1 MLGVLPSRAEHE
13 KANPEF
19 PWLELGDLA
28 GVRALLE
35 RLGWLLPGEQLVGA
49 ARAGEGNMNLA
60 LRLSTSY
67 RSLILKQARPWVEKY
82 DNIEAPWN
90 RSLYEQRFYRRVE
103 RIEGVADRMPRLLGA
118 DAASATLLLED
129 LTDASDLFD
138 LYVGGSL
145 AAAEVEG
152 LADYAARLH
161 RSTRG
166 AADPDFRNAEMRA
179 LNHAHIFE
187 LPHSGELDLPLDE
200 YEPGLAEAA
209 SELQRDADYG
219 AALRATGERYLS
231 QGSCLLHGDYFP
243 GSWMRSPRGV
253 HVIDPEFCFWGDA
266 EFDLGVAVAH
276 FALARQDGRVV
287 QIFLEPSAGDPALVA
302 RYAAAEIMRRLVGV
316 AQLPIPPSAGWRAEL
331 LEKSRR
337 ALLKSSLEPLQ
348 E

>member
-1 MLGVLPSRAEHE
+1 MLDLLPSRAEHE
-13 KANPEF
+13 KAHPEF

-35 RLGWLLPGEQLVGA
+35 RLDWLLPGEQLVGV

-60 LRLSTSY
+60 LRLRTSH

-82 DNIEAPWN
+82 DEIEAPWD

-103 RIEGVADRMPRLLGA
+103 RVHGVAERMPRLLGA

-129 LTDASDLFD
+129 LTDASDMTD
-138 LYVGGSL
+138 LYVGGPL
-145 AAAEVEG
+145 ARAEVDE

-161 RSTRG
+161 GSTRG
-166 AADPDFRNAEMRA
+166 PADPDFRNAEMRA

-187 LPHSGELDLPLDE
+187 LPLSGELDLSLDQ

-209 SELQRDADYG
+209 SELRRDADYG
-219 AALRATGERYLS
+219 AALRATGERYLLP
-231 QGSCLLHGDYFP
+231 GDCLLHGDYFP

-253 HVIDPEFCFWGDA
+253 KVIDPEFCFWGDA

-276 FALARQDGRVV
+276 FVLARQDAGVAEA
-287 QIFLEPSAGDPALVA
+287 FLEPCAGDRVLVA
-302 RYAAAEIMRRLVGV
+302 RYATAEIMRRLVGV
-316 AQLPIPPSAGWRAEL
+316 AQLPIPRSAGWRAEL

-337 ALLKSSLEPLQ
+337 AMLKSSLASLLE
-348 E
+348 

>member
-35 RLGWLLPGEQLVGA
+35 RLDWLLPEEQLVGA

-60 LRLSTSY
+60 LRLSTSQ

-82 DNIEAPWN
+82 DDIEAPWG

-103 RIEGVADRMPRLLGA
+103 RIDGVADRMPRLLGA

-129 LTDASDLFD
+129 LTDARDLLD
-138 LYVGGSL
+138 IYAGGSL
-145 AAAEVEG
+145 APAEVEG

-166 AADPDFRNAEMRA
+166 HADPDFRNAEMRA

-200 YEPGLAEAA
+200 YEPGLADAA
-209 SELQRDADYG
+209 GELRQDAEYG
-219 AALRATGERYLS
+219 AALRAMGERYLL

-253 HVIDPEFCFWGDA
+253 RVIDPEFCFWGDA

-316 AQLPIPPSAGWRAEL
+316 AQLPIPPSAGWRAGL

>member
-35 RLGWLLPGEQLVGA
+35 RLDWLLPEEQLVGA

-60 LRLSTSY
+60 LRLSTSQ

-82 DNIEAPWN
+82 DDIEAPWG

-103 RIEGVADRMPRLLGA
+103 RIDGVADRMPRLLGA

-129 LTDASDLFD
+129 LPDARDLLD
-138 LYVGGSL
+138 IYAGGSL
-145 AAAEVEG
+145 APAEVEG

-166 AADPDFRNAEMRA
+166 HADPDFRNAEMRA

-187 LPHSGELDLPLDE
+187 LPHSGGLDLPLDE
-200 YEPGLAEAA
+200 YEPGLADAA
-209 SELQRDADYG
+209 GELRQDAEYG
-219 AALRATGERYLS
+219 AALRAMGERYLL

-253 HVIDPEFCFWGDA
+253 HVIDPEFCFWGDS

-276 FALARQDGRVV
+276 FVLARQDGRVV
-287 QIFLEPSAGDPALVA
+287 QTFLEPSPADPTLVA
-302 RYAAAEIMRRLVGV
+302 RYAAVEIMRRLIGV

-337 ALLKSSLEPLQ
+337 ALVKSSLEPLQ